1 MSSDPSEKKSRLS
14 HLPGILGGS
23 AALVAALTTVYVNVR
38 RDEHAAASSTPA
50 ALTAVVATAV
60 KPDIVEPVVP
70 APPAG
75 PMRRVLRLERL
86 RVENDGSLGTTD
98 WTFEISAAGEPQYSL
113 TLKSLNDRE
122 GQNLMQP
129 PEKMRTSAT
138 IETAAGAPV
147 EVTVKG
153 WKRNLIPGATAPDIV
168 GTGQPAAGASTFPVR
183 AKAEQDGGADI
194 TLYFSL
200 EPAGRAE

>member
-23 AALVAALTTVYVNVR
+23 AALIAALTTVYVNVR
-38 RDEHAAASSTPA
+38 KDDHSPAPTVSSAAA
-50 ALTAVVATAV
+50 ATAAA
-60 KPDIVEPVVP
+60 KPDIVQSLVP
-70 APPAG
+70 PAPAG
-75 PMRRVLRLERL
+75 PVRRVLQLQRL

-113 TLKSLNDRE
+113 TFKSLNDRE
-122 GQNLMQP
+122 GQNLTP
-129 PEKMRTSAT
+129 PPPGARVSAE

-147 EVTVKG
+147 EVSVKG
-153 WKRNLIPGATAPDIV
+153 WKRSLMPGATAPDIV
-168 GTGQPAAGASTFPVR
+168 GTGSPAAGASTFSVH
-183 AKAEQDGGADI
+183 AVSGQDGGPDI

-200 EPAGRAE
+200 TAVEQGRE

>member
-1 MSSDPSEKKSRLS
+1 MNADPSEKKSRIA

-38 RDEHAAASSTPA
+38 KDDRVPAPVAVSAAAATPVPA
-50 ALTAVVATAV
+50 GVA
-60 KPDIVEPVVP
+60 EPVVP
-70 APPAG
+70 PAPAG
-75 PMRRVLRLERL
+75 PVRRVLQLERL

-113 TLKSLNDRE
+113 TFKSLNDRE
-122 GQNLMQP
+122 GQNLTP
-129 PEKMRTSAT
+129 PPPGARVSAT

-147 EVTVKG
+147 EVSVKG
-153 WKRNLIPGATAPDIV
+153 WKRSLLPGAAAPDIV
-168 GTGQPAAGASTFPVR
+168 GVGSPAAGASTFAVH
-183 AKAEQDGGADI
+183 AVSDHDGGPDI

-200 EPAGRAE
+200 APIAQGQE